1 MQSLIRERIIG
12 VADLSAANGPEAP
25 CPLCRRAP
33 DRRLRYLL
41 GMEQT
46 STPPRYTLDF
56 EPSKRSPGS
65 YEWAIRERGKVLQ
78 RSDRVHRSEGEAL
91 RHGEQELE

>member
-1 MQSLIRERIIG
+1 MVDKAESTRELAR
-12 VADLSAANGPEAP
+12 
-25 CPLCRRAP
+25 
-33 DRRLRYLL
+33 
-41 GMEQT
+41 M
-46 STPPRYTLDF
+46 STAERSPRYSLDV

-91 RHGEQELE
+91 RHGEQELERILHPRDRP